1 MRAHV
6 VDVDALERQLK
17 DAEILCSPGT
27 PLEYKQAT
35 YGFGIAWECIS
46 ALRQQQEALKDRIQ
60 ERDAEADGV
69 TRLSA
74 ENKRLREAIEKAPHD
89 FECPVIV
96 TEELCTCWKSK
107 ALEPTKGSE

>member
-46 ALRQQQEALKDRIQ
+46 ALRQQQEALK
-60 ERDAEADGV
+60 EKAKELA
-69 TRLSA
+69 
-74 ENKRLREAIEKAPHD
+74 RLREAIEKA
-89 FECPVIV
+89 
-96 TEELCTCWKSK
+96 TEVRFPKSQRDYHNNVWKPLRK